1 MHKKNS
7 YFLILGLRPL
17 SVFLESPPVSHP
29 VWVSLNYDF
38 LPQARKQEPPWLTA
52 ESSSAATT
60 SQGERGFSE
69 NSQANC
75 KQ

>member
-1 MHKKNS
+1 MAVAHAQEKLLFFNCWIKT
-7 YFLILGLRPL
+7 LVCVPRI
-17 SVFLESPPVSHP
+17 PPVSHP

-60 SQGERGFSE
+60 SQGERGF
-69 NSQANC
+69 
-75 KQ
+75 